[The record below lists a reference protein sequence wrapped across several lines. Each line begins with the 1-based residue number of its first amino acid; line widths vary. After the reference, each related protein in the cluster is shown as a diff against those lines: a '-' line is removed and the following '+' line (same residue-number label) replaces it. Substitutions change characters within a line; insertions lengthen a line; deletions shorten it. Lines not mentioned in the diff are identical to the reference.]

1 MGLSPSGAAQEP
13 RHDSHDLTHRINR
26 YFIIHT
32 VQWVNGDRFQPGDG
46 AFGTAE
52 MGQSGMNTFI
62 FFHFIF
68 NFFICIKE
76 VDKNIQIQE
85 KSVK

>member
-1 MGLSPSGAAQEP
+1 MGLSPSGATQEP
-13 RHDSHDLTHRINR
+13 RHGSHDLTHRINR

-52 MGQSGMNTFI
+52 MGQSGMHTLI
-62 FFHFIF
+62 FFHLICFCIV
-68 NFFICIKE
+68 CIKE
-76 VDKNIQIQE
+76 VGKNIQIQE